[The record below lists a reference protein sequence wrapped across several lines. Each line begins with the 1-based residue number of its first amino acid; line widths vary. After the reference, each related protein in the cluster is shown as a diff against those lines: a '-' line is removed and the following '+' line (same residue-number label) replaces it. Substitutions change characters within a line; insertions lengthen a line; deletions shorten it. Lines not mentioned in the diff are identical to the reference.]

1 MAAAS
6 EFPDAASGSSGVLR
20 LAPTLA
26 RTIVTTVFC
35 GIALTGFMHILYVSH
50 VPLDIALSASGAACL
65 LLLQIFCFSR
75 PGRRLRPSLL
85 YGALILQACL
95 VYLPMI
101 ALHESWVGMPGFLA
115 GSALL
120 VLPPR
125 WGWTVFGLVVG
136 STGVLQY
143 GYTGTLLDVEYTT
156 VSTIITGLVVYGLS
170 RLAALVNEVHDA
182 RVELTRMAVAEER
195 LRFARDL
202 HDLLGYSLSAIT
214 LKCELTYRLV
224 TKHPDKAQHE
234 LSEILPIARQ
244 ALSDV
249 RWVASSYRELSFEKE
264 CNSVRSVLAA
274 AEVDVH
280 LDLEYRQLPS
290 NVSTVLATMLREG
303 VTNLLRHSKASHCDI
318 TVRHTADHVSIDIV
332 NDGVAEQTA
341 QPAQPRG
348 CGARNLRV
356 RVETLGG
363 TLSAEREGDDLFRL
377 HADIPLP
384 VRSVPATA
392 EGLDRFELTS

>member
-1 MAAAS
+1 MGTAS
-6 EFPDAASGSSGVLR
+6 ELPDPASGGAGVLR

-26 RTIVTTVFC
+26 RTIVITVFC

-50 VPLDIALSASGAACL
+50 APRDITLSATGAACL
-65 LLLQIFCFSR
+65 LFLQIFCFSR
-75 PGRRLRPSLL
+75 PNRRLSSSMV
-85 YGALILQACL
+85 YGALALQACL
-95 VYLPMI
+95 VYVPMI
-101 ALHESWVGMPGFLA
+101 WLHEAWVGMPGFFA
-115 GSALL
+115 GSVLL
-120 VLPPR
+120 VLAPR
-125 WGWTVFGLVVG
+125 LGWTLFALAVC
-136 STGVLQY
+136 STGALQY
-143 GYTGTLLDVEYTT
+143 LFSGAILDVEYTS

-182 RVELTRMAVAEER
+182 RLELTRMAIAEER

-224 TKHPDKAQHE
+224 TKHPDRAQSE
-234 LSEILPIARQ
+234 LAEILPIARQ

-264 CNSVRSVLAA
+264 CQSVRSVLAA
-274 AEVDVH
+274 AEVDVQ
-280 LDLEYRQLPS
+280 LDLEYQNLPA

-303 VTNLLRHSKASHCDI
+303 VTNLLRHSKATHCDI
-318 TVRHTADHVSIDIV
+318 TVRQTPHRVTIDLV
-332 NDGVAEQTA
+332 NDGVSDEA
-341 QPAQPRG
+341 PRPTELPG
-348 CGARNLRV
+348 CGARNLQV

-384 VRSVPATA
+384 VRSATA
-392 EGLDRFELTS
+392 VDPDERFELTS